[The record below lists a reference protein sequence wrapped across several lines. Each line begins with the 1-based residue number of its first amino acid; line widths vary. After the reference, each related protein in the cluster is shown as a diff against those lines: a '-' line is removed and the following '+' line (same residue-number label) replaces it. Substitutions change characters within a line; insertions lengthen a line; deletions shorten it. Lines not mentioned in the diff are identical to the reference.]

1 MLTIQ
6 IYFRMH
12 HFVVPNFQNFLRLR
26 RQGGIDPLTK
36 IPRTPLAPSR
46 YATGWA
52 GAPQSTTPSV
62 QEAQQLRSA
71 VNCCVSQLAVF
82 RLTDSEHK
90 AMLGDQIYG
99 CSNRRDLLCII
110 NGSAVCEIN

>member
-12 HFVVPNFQNFLRLR
+12 HFVVKFSKFSSPQAARGN
-26 RQGGIDPLTK
+26 DPLTK

-71 VNCCVSQLAVF
+71 VNCFVSQLAVF